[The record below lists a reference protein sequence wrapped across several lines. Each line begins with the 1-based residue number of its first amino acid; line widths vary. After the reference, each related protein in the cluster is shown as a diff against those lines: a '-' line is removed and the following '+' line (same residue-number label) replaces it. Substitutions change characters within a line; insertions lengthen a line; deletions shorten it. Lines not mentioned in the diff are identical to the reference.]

1 MDTIESKI
9 ENFTA
14 EPYDV
19 RFAQWANAGRC
30 RQNFLDYHRCN
41 SVMKSKGKSTYPCK
55 YFQKVYKNMCPSQW
69 IEKWNNNIEE
79 GIFHDRIEVKK

>member
-19 RFAQWANAGRC
+19 RFAQWANAGR
-30 RQNFLDYHRCN
+30 FVVFYLLFYHISIYLVFNRKIKILKKFVFN
-41 SVMKSKGKSTYPCK
+41 TFDILY
-55 YFQKVYKNMCPSQW
+55 YK
-69 IEKWNNNIEE
+69 
-79 GIFHDRIEVKK
+79 